1 MKEYINSSKAY
12 ESPIWCYAM
21 IWAAMNRWGEDF
33 FDQTGFSY
41 EKYYEDFIRFMWGE
55 GEINELFAEELL
67 ANDPDYVDIEWILVK
82 DLDRSRRESISEK
95 VCFKVYQLFAK
106 FMSLDEHRAWLIEH
120 IMDDNGIWEDF
131 CDPRDND
138 ENKRQVISLMND
150 VLEYEE
156 YEETSL
162 MDIIYGT
169 RRGEI

>member
-1 MKEYINSSKAY
+1 MEEYINSSKAY

-33 FDQTGFSY
+33 FDQTGFFY
-41 EKYYEDFIRFMWGE
+41 AKYYEDFIRFMWGR
-55 GEINELFAEELL
+55 GEISELLAEELL
-67 ANDPDYVDIEWILVK
+67 ASDADYVNIEWILVK
-82 DLDRSRRESISEK
+82 DLDRSHRESISEK

-106 FMSLDEHRAWLIEH
+106 YMSLDKHRAWLIKH
-120 IMDDNGIWEDF
+120 IIDDVDIWDARDED
-131 CDPRDND
+131 
-138 ENKRQVISLMND
+138 EYVRQVISLMND

-156 YEETSL
+156 YEEMSL